1 MRQQQHM
8 NTSIRLA
15 SPKDL
20 GVIIAMTKNTV
31 DKCYREWMGDEALD
45 KCLKSDKLDNYLRKY
60 LSDTWLLICNSKIV
74 GYSICVEN
82 MIDFMLIDVNLQ
94 GHGLGTKLL
103 TICEDMLFDSYSTI
117 SLENFKFNSKA
128 NTFLNANGWD
138 PVNQYLDSRL
148 NTHKLIFIKKSAIT
162 TGSRLVLNQ

>member
-1 MRQQQHM
+1 MSYQPKM

-15 SPKDL
+15 SPKDY
-20 GVIIAMTKNTV
+20 GVAIAMTKNTV
-31 DKCYREWMGDEALD
+31 DKCYRQWLGDDAVN

-60 LSDTWLLICNSKIV
+60 LPYTWLLSCNSKVV

-103 TICEDMLFDSYSTI
+103 TICEDMLFDDYSTI
-117 SLENFKFNSKA
+117 SLESFKFNNKA
-128 NTFLNANGWD
+128 NIFLSANGWD
-138 PVNQYLDSRL
+138 SVNQYLDSRL
-148 NTHKLIFIKKSAIT
+148 NTHKLIFIKKSAAAS
-162 TGSRLVLNQ
+162 GRKLVLNQ